1 MGFKDKKN
9 SQIIDEIIETV
20 KEVFPDAKVVEIEK
34 PEEPEV
40 VQETKPIDIPANEEK
55 PQRYK
60 AERPG
65 TRKKKKV
72 VKKRESKKTPMF
84 VGVTGNTVEAKEF
97 RAIIK
102 KKGLQINTVLNSVL
116 SQWNQANYN
125 L

>member
-1 MGFKDKKN
+1 
-9 SQIIDEIIETV
+9 
-20 KEVFPDAKVVEIEK
+20 
-34 PEEPEV
+34 
-40 VQETKPIDIPANEEK
+40 
-55 PQRYK
+55 
-60 AERPG
+60 
-65 TRKKKKV
+65 
-72 VKKRESKKTPMF
+72 MF